1 MIAGPGRRLAGT
13 FAAAACALTLL
24 AGCSIPSRPLW
35 WPKPKHTD
43 APHEGVG
50 ANSARANSARANRAR
65 PAVPAVAD
73 VWHKGVPQLG
83 IDVYWVAN
91 AKDSDAVI
99 RGKARRIIDYAISLG
114 SNSISLSF
122 PFYTYGITS
131 DTVYASQATTPS
143 PAHIAIFL
151 SEAAESHIRVMLRP
165 LLNESALVAQNPQA
179 WRGSIEPADTA
190 AWFRS
195 YRRFLLPY
203 AEVAAAGHAATFVIG
218 TELESLE
225 GDPRWP
231 SLVRAVRAVY
241 PGQLLYDENFDEFAA
256 DDAKPPVAAFGVDAY
271 PRFQLPDS
279 ASVDELASA
288 WEGWLGT
295 HPPAVLSEAVLSEVG
310 IDAVAG
316 SYSDPGAWLG
326 TVDSPIDQRVQRNWY
341 EAVCRAVAA
350 EHVAGVYWWEVSF
363 DANPADPGPFQSDR
377 ITFVGRSAQ
386 QVIKTCFAR
395 LSGPGG

>member
-1 MIAGPGRRLAGT
+1 MITRSGRRLVTGVAV
-13 FAAAACALTLL
+13 ACALTLL

-35 WPKPKHTD
+35 WPKAKHSGTDTPRDTARTKEAGPK
-43 APHEGVG
+43 
-50 ANSARANSARANRAR
+50 
-65 PAVPAVAD
+65 VPTVAD
-73 VWHKGVPQLG
+73 VWHPGMPQLG

-91 AKDSDAVI
+91 TRDSDAVI
-99 RGKARRIIDYAISLG
+99 RAKARRIINYAIGLG
-114 SNSISLSF
+114 ANSISLSF

-131 DTVYASQATTPS
+131 DTLYGSPATTPS

-151 SEAAESHIRVMLRP
+151 SEAAESHIRVTLRP
-165 LLNESALVAQNPQA
+165 LLNEDVLVAQNPQA
-179 WRGSIEPADTA
+179 WRGSIDPADLA

-195 YRRFLLPY
+195 YRQFLLPY
-203 AEVAAAGHAATFVIG
+203 AEVAATGHAATFVIG

-231 SLVRAVRAVY
+231 ALIRAIGSVY
-241 PGQLLYDENFDEFAA
+241 TGQLLYDENFDEFAA
-256 DDAKPPVAAFGVDAY
+256 HDANLPVAAFGVDAY

-279 ASVDELASA
+279 ASVGELASA

-295 HPPAVLSEAVLSEVG
+295 HTPAVLSKAVLSEVG

-326 TVDSPIDQRVQRNWY
+326 TVNSPIDQRVQRNWY
-341 EAVCRAVAA
+341 EGVCRAVAA
-350 EHVAGVYWWEVSF
+350 EHVAGLYWWEVNF
-363 DANPADPGPFQSDR
+363 DANPAAPAPFQSDR
-377 ITFVGRSAQ
+377 ITFLGRSAQ

-395 LSGPGG
+395 LSGRTS

>member
-1 MIAGPGRRLAGT
+1 MITGSGRWLARS
-13 FAAAACALTLL
+13 AAVACAFTLL
-24 AGCSIPSRPLW
+24 AGCSVPSRPLW
-35 WPKPKHTD
+35 WPKAKHSD
-43 APHEGVG
+43 APR
-50 ANSARANSARANRAR
+50 NSAQTKRVT
-65 PAVPAVAD
+65 PEVPTVAD
-73 VWHKGVPQLG
+73 VWHPGMPQLG

-91 AKDSDAVI
+91 TKDSAAVI
-99 RGKARRIIDYAISLG
+99 RAKARRIINFAIGLG
-114 SNSISLSF
+114 ANSISLSF

-131 DTVYASQATTPS
+131 DTLYGNRTTTPS

-151 SEAAESHIRVMLRP
+151 SEAAESHIRVTLRP
-165 LLNESALVAQNPQA
+165 LLNEDALVAQNSQA
-179 WRGSIEPADTA
+179 WRGSIEPANPA

-195 YRRFLLPY
+195 YRGFLVPY

-231 SLVRAVRAVY
+231 ALIGAVRSVY

-256 DDAKPPVAAFGVDAY
+256 HDSNLPVAAFGVDAY

-279 ASVDELASA
+279 APVGELARA

-295 HPPAVLSEAVLSEVG
+295 HTPAVLSQAVLSEVG

-326 TVDSPIDQRVQRNWY
+326 TVDSPIDQGVQRNWY
-341 EAVCRAVAA
+341 QGVCRAVAA
-350 EHVAGVYWWEVSF
+350 EHVAGLYWWEVNF

-377 ITFVGRSAQ
+377 ITFLGRAAQ
-386 QVIKTCFAR
+386 QVIQTCFAR
-395 LSGPGG
+395 LSGRTG